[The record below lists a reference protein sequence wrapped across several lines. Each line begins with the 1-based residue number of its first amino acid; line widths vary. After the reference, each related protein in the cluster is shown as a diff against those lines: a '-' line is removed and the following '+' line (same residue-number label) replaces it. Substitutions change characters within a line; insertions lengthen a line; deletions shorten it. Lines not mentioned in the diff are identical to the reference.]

1 MHLNGFLNF
10 LGGEPIPRHW
20 KQAIRRKLIAL
31 KFKNEKEIVS
41 RSMVRNSMDILTVIP
56 ANEITTK
63 GFAFV
68 KDNLK
73 EAILEENDSEK
84 MQKFWKYFD
93 NYWMSSN
100 KMIET
105 WNISNYQGNKNVLRR
120 TNNGL
125 ERYNLRLK
133 KLFKSGTP
141 SFAQFVNTMRI
152 EAEDQQKIAQD
163 YMNQA
168 AKRARID
175 ENDGNF
181 IYQPPPC
188 YAKWEPSSKKMNLT
202 EK

>member
-1 MHLNGFLNF
+1 MKLRLPVQMTLLMLLFLPF
-10 LGGEPIPRHW
+10 FPI
-20 KQAIRRKLIAL
+20 
-31 KFKNEKEIVS
+31 V
-41 RSMVRNSMDILTVIP
+41 
-56 ANEITTK
+56 
-63 GFAFV
+63 
-68 KDNLK
+68 
-73 EAILEENDSEK
+73 
-84 MQKFWKYFD
+84 
-93 NYWMSSN
+93 
-100 KMIET
+100 
-105 WNISNYQGNKNVLRR
+105 YQGNKNVLRR

-188 YAKWEPSSKKMNLT
+188 YAKWEPLSKKT
-202 EK
+202 EFD